1 MKMYGKIVL
10 ILCCVFV
17 FSGTWFDEK
26 EHTAAAECKY
36 KIAYISFVNN
46 PWWLLQQQG
55 AMAAK
60 RLLEPREIQVDWITA
75 ASSPDVDA
83 LNKALSQAI
92 TGGYHG
98 ILFAPLSA
106 AHAPFTQKAMDSGI
120 PVIQFALYAKDL
132 PSLSYVGAN
141 YYEGGRVCAQAMLQG
156 LKQRNLK
163 QGKIAI
169 LSAFNIY
176 NEWRRNQ
183 GFRDYF
189 QKYGSEFGSF
199 ELLADVDSKDAP
211 DVILNQTLRLLANT
225 PDLVGI
231 YLTSGSQYAMANAI
245 LQVDAQE
252 KIVAVAHEGTGPNLE
267 ALMNGGFYCL
277 VDAHAFRTALKAGLV
292 MADYLLHNISP
303 PEFVYITNTMIW
315 PNDVEGVK
323 AELEAVQTVNQMQ
336 DYQ

>member
-1 MKMYGKIVL
+1 MKMYGKLVL
-10 ILCCVFV
+10 LLIFLLV
-17 FSGTWFDEK
+17 FSAVFFDK
-26 EHTAAAECKY
+26 DTVAATEYHY

-46 PWWLLQQQG
+46 PWWLQQQQG

-60 RLLEPREIQVDWITA
+60 RLLEPQGIQVDWITA

-92 TGGYHG
+92 TDGYDG

-120 PVIQFALYAKDL
+120 PVIQFALYAKNL

-141 YYEGGRVCAQAMLQG
+141 YYEGGRVCARAMLQG
-156 LKQRNLK
+156 LKQRGVLH
-163 QGKIAI
+163 GKIAI
-169 LSAFNIY
+169 LSASNIY
-176 NEWRRNQ
+176 NEWRRSQ
-183 GFRDYF
+183 GFRDYI
-189 QKYGSEFGSF
+189 QKYSSEFGSF

-211 DVILNQTLRLLANT
+211 DVILNQTLRLITNT
-225 PDLVGI
+225 AELVGI

-245 LQVDAQE
+245 LQIKAQDN
-252 KIVAVAHEGTGPNLE
+252 IVAVAHEGTTPNLE
-267 ALMNGGFYCL
+267 ALMKGGFYCL
-277 VDAHAFRTALKAGLV
+277 IDAHAFRTALKAGLV

-323 AELEAVQTVNQMQ
+323 AELEAVHAVNEMQ
-336 DYQ
+336 DSQ